1 MKMSKLEKIFVNNNA
16 QAMKS
21 IRVAVPLISQI
32 NLNNVKK
39 VLEVGCGIG
48 MVSSYLASQKR
59 PNGDSSHIKY

>member
-59 PNGDSSHIKY
+59 PNGD